1 MQYEHG
7 EYTYISKK
15 VHYIRANIYK
25 KAPFQYKVQ
34 KKLNV
39 SLIFRAGEEDRKPYN
54 PIKVNASRRKFV
66 TSFHFSKIFALT
78 INIKPI
84 VVCCRSSISNLEHI
98 SGNHQLA
105 GFCIM

>member
-1 MQYEHG
+1 MNKNNKSYREAFFSERQF
-7 EYTYISKK
+7 SSDKWD
-15 VHYIRANIYK
+15 HYFEI
-25 KAPFQYKVQ
+25 
-34 KKLNV
+34 
-39 SLIFRAGEEDRKPYN
+39 EDRKPYN

-105 GFCIM
+105 GFCIK